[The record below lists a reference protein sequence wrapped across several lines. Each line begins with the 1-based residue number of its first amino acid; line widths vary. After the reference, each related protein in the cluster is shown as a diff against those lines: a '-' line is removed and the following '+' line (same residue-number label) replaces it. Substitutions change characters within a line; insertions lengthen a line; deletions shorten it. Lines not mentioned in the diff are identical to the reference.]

1 MISYIVEVLDPISA
15 SLSDFRRTIRE
26 VEGVRVRGGS
36 FDARPLCVVSVLQVV
51 LGQVFAGAHID

>member
-1 MISYIVEVLDPISA
+1 MEEILDSINA
-15 SLSDFRRTIRE
+15 SLGDFRRTIRE

-51 LGQVFAGAHID
+51 LGQVFAGTHID

>member
-1 MISYIVEVLDPISA
+1 MEEVLDSITA
-15 SLSDFRRTIRE
+15 SLCDLRRTIRE

-51 LGQVFAGAHID
+51 LGQVFTGAHVN